1 MAKILLRGQLQRKRD
16 IPKGL
21 AYLKQAADME
31 DAASAEPAFV
41 LGCIH
46 ANEFDRIGIQRYV
59 PHNTYISDTRRY

>member
-1 MAKILLRGQLQRKRD
+1 MAKILLRGQLQKKRD

-21 AYLKQAADME
+21 IFLKQAADM
-31 DAASAEPAFV
+31 DDSASAEPAFV

-59 PHNTYISDTRRY
+59 SHDILKKT